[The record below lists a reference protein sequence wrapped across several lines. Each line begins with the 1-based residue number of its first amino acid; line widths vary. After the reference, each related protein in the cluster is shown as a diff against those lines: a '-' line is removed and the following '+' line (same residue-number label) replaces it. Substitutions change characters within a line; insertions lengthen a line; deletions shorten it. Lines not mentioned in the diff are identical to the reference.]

1 MGPEERP
8 EREGK
13 FAVGECPRGLLLQGG
28 AEYDYE
34 SVSMD
39 MTSNALSGV
48 LGVVEEEWE
57 VHSSAIGVALG
68 VVFVCLLVKVG
79 KNGIWNTICH

>member
-1 MGPEERP
+1 MHFSWNISCGTGGETRA

-39 MTSNALSGV
+39 MTS
-48 LGVVEEEWE
+48 
-57 VHSSAIGVALG
+57 
-68 VVFVCLLVKVG
+68 
-79 KNGIWNTICH
+79 